1 MIVSFQGFDSCRLLA
16 TIGIFMFKWWCLN
29 SKERFMF
36 KWIFHVE
43 RGIMIFPVFL
53 LMQTFG
59 WKEVWQRARTSAL
72 CQNNSHHNAC
82 MNQVVWK
89 AQPALS
95 QGLFMQNVS
104 KLFLKKWR
112 VFLKKAWN
120 ICSTYWMNILKPFWN
135 IGKRSAV
142 FIFKCVFKFKGIFVW
157 TSLCS
162 TSSLSISY
170 GQVRASPVFSSA
182 QALTAFRSNPPGDF
196 ND

>member
-29 SKERFMF
+29 SKEPFIF

-82 MNQVVWK
+82 MNPVVWK
-89 AQPALS
+89 TQPALS

-104 KLFLKKWR
+104 KMFLMKWMVSLKSHGIYVQR
-112 VFLKKAWN
+112 IGWIFWNRFEILARGLRYLSSNAFSSSKVFLCEN
-120 ICSTYWMNILKPFWN
+120 LYVQFLPCPFLMA
-135 IGKRSAV
+135 R
-142 FIFKCVFKFKGIFVW
+142 
-157 TSLCS
+157 
-162 TSSLSISY
+162 
-170 GQVRASPVFSSA
+170 SA
-182 QALTAFRSNPPGDF
+182 QAPFSVVR
-196 ND
+196 